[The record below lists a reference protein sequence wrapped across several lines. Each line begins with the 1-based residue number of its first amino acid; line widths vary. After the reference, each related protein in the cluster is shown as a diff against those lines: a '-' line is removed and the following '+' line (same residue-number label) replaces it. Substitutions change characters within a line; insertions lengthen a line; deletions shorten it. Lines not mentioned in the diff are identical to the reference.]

1 MIKTYP
7 WQCMECKTCI
17 ICGQPHH
24 EEEMMFCDVCD
35 RGYHTFCV
43 GLGAIPSGKDE
54 KNKTHIILCD
64 EDLLA
69 VFLRLHK
76 WHEYVPSMI
85 KLLLSMSQILDFHPC
100 NQGTKGQMRW
110 QKA

>member
-1 MIKTYP
+1 MCVT
-7 WQCMECKTCI
+7 EVI
-17 ICGQPHH
+17 ILFVWALVLFLQVK
-24 EEEMMFCDVCD
+24 M
-35 RGYHTFCV
+35 
-43 GLGAIPSGKDE
+43 K